1 MNIVH
6 IDIFMFN
13 QIYIYIIFK
22 EKVNKLVTFIV
33 ILPYKLAVDMKGAS
47 HFKTSYFIEVNLSLS
62 VAASA
67 SVTASSS
74 SIITL

>member
-6 IDIFMFN
+6 IDIFIFN

-22 EKVNKLVTFIV
+22 LKVNKLVTFIV
-33 ILPYKLAVDMKGAS
+33 ILPYKLAVEMKGAS
-47 HFKTSYFIEVNLSLS
+47 YFKTSYFVEVNPSS

>member
-6 IDIFMFN
+6 IDIFIFN

-22 EKVNKLVTFIV
+22 DKVTKLFIIIV
-33 ILPYKLAVDMKGAS
+33 ILPYKLAVEMMGAS
-47 HFKTSYFIEVNLSLS
+47 YFKTSYFVEVNPSSS